1 MLRLTTSP
9 ADLGRVYPWLDEAAT
24 GDALPEA
31 FLARLHVALEEA
43 VANIAMHAQ
52 TDSFTLEYLA
62 DVSKVSLVVTDDGLP
77 FDPRLAPVP
86 APAESLEAV
95 RAGGKGLILLR
106 HFCKDLEYQRVD
118 GVNKLI
124 MRFER

>member
-9 ADLGRVYPWLDEAAT
+9 ADLGRVYPWLDEAAA
-24 GDALPEA
+24 GDSLPEA

-43 VANIAMHAQ
+43 VANIAMHAD
-52 TDSFTLEYLA
+52 TDSFTLEYQA
-62 DVSKVSLVVTDDGLP
+62 DASKISLVVTDGGLP
-77 FDPRLAPVP
+77 FDPNEGQAKED
-86 APAESLEAV
+86 AEI
-95 RAGGKGLILLR
+95 GGKGLILLR
-106 HFCKDLEYQRVD
+106 HFCKDLEYQRVG